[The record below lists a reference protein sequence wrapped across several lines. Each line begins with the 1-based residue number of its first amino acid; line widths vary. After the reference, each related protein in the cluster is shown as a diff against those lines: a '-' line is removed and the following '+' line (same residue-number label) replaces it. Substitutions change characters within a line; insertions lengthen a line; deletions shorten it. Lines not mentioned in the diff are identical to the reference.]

1 MVRTGTEGRRDEVP
15 AASLKKGREMSEGRE
30 LSFLEKA
37 IRLIPGYKGYK
48 SKEERRDNDHL
59 FRMTLVDRL
68 ERLRTDLNEIPA
80 GLKGPSAL
88 RAVNDFDRVQKR
100 LERVTDEIRF
110 ASRGYRGWFD
120 MHKVREDE
128 LDRLYAFDIGLVEDI
143 EGLEAALETLQA
155 AAAAGSDMG
164 GPIEDMVGILVEFSK
179 KMSLRSELMI
189 DLEENLPVD

>member
-1 MVRTGTEGRRDEVP
+1 MFQTGTEGRRDGVP
-15 AASLKKGREMSEGRE
+15 AAGLKKGRSMSEGRE

-68 ERLRTDLNEIPA
+68 ERLRTDLDEIPA
-80 GLKGPSAL
+80 GMKGSSAL

-128 LDRLYAFDIGLVEDI
+128 LDSLYAFDIALVEDI

-155 AAAAGSDMG
+155 AAAAGSDLG
-164 GPIEDMVGILVEFSK
+164 GPIDEMVGILVEFSK
-179 KMSLRSELMI
+179 KMSRRSELMI
-189 DLEENLPVD
+189 DLERNQPVD